1 MKQELSECLQRISE
15 HIDAKF
21 GPIQLAAIYRIERDD
36 FDVAMWC
43 NGVRVVFRYTGKMWI
58 NSEEG
63 RDDLVR
69 LFLEEWNRSG
79 KHGTLAKFDTNQ
91 SGPITIVE
99 MVK

>member
-1 MKQELSECLQRISE
+1 MKQALSVCLERISE
-15 HIDAKF
+15 QIDKKY
-21 GPIQLAAIYRIERDD
+21 GPRQLASMYRIERND

-43 NGVRVVFRYTGKMWI
+43 NGVMIVYRYTGKMWL